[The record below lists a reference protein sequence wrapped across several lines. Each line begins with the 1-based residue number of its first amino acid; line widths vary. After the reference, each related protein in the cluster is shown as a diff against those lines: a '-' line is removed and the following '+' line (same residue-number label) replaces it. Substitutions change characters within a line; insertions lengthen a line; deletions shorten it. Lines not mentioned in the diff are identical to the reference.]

1 MKELQRLARSPIAAA
16 VGPAAAI
23 WLLQLVLF
31 PVPLGITVRGI
42 TIGLLTAMIAVG
54 AALVHRANRI
64 VNFAQADLG
73 YPPALFA
80 AILVTE
86 TGLNYW
92 LGLGLG
98 LVGSFV
104 VGGLVELLFI
114 RRFFRAPRLIL
125 TVATIGL
132 GQLLAVLA
140 LLAVKH
146 WNKFTPSKRIDAP
159 WDLSV
164 TIEPLTFDANQ
175 ILAWVVAPISL
186 FGIWYLLT
194 RTKVGAQVRASAER
208 AERAALLG
216 IRVKRLNTLVWAV
229 AGLLAFT
236 ALWLRA
242 GVFGLPVGAALSF
255 GVLLRSIAA
264 LVIGRMG
271 NMPCIV
277 LSAVALGV
285 LETAVTFGANSG
297 EEGTVW
303 VALVVLVVLM
313 LRRRSASRVDQDNT
327 SSWQQAT
334 EVRPVPK
341 ELARLPE
348 VRMVYWLGGVVLAA
362 VVLALP
368 KWLSS
373 APLIKATSVA
383 LFAIIGLSIVVLTG
397 WAGQVSLGQMAF
409 VAAGGA
415 VAAYTT
421 EHWQLDPVLS
431 MAAAAAVGAA
441 LAVVVGLPA
450 LRFRGFYLAVTTLAF
465 SLVATVWLL
474 NPEYFDWIVTDRF
487 DRQKLLGR
495 IDITSTAAMFY
506 VAVGALA
513 LTVAVLRVIRRS
525 RTGRVMLAMRE
536 NELGAQAYG
545 IAPVRVKLTA
555 FALSGAVAAFAGGL
569 LAYQMQAFTLALH
582 TPGDSVGVFVSTVI
596 GGVGSLAGGLFGA
609 LFTKGLGWF
618 LPAEWLIL
626 SSSIGVLFV
635 LLMLPEGLGGAWFRL
650 RDMWL
655 RSVAKSR
662 GIAVPGLLNRRTYG
676 PATTEPATGEAP
688 DGEAA

>member
-1 MKELQRLARSPIAAA
+1 MTQLRRILRGPLAAA

-86 TGLNYW
+86 SGLNYW

-114 RRFFRAPRLIL
+114 RRFFKAPRLIL

-140 LLAVKH
+140 LLTVRSWH
-146 WNKFTPSKRIDAP
+146 KFTPSKRIDAP
-159 WDLSV
+159 WDMKV

-175 ILAWVVAPISL
+175 VLVWVVAPIAL
-186 FGIWYLLT
+186 FGIWFLLT

-208 AERAALLG
+208 ADRAALLG
-216 IRVKRLNTLVWAV
+216 IHVKRLNTLVWAV

-242 GVFGLPVGAALSF
+242 GVFGLPVGTALSF

-264 LVIGRMG
+264 LVIGRMT

-277 LSAVALGV
+277 LSAIALGV
-285 LETAVTFGANSG
+285 LETAVTFGADSG

-303 VALVVLVVLM
+303 VALVVLAVLLM
-313 LRRRSASRVDQDNT
+313 RRRSATRADLDST

-334 EVRPVPK
+334 EVRPVPRQ
-341 ELARLPE
+341 LASLPE
-348 VRMVYWLGGVVLAA
+348 VRMVYWLGGAVLLGA
-362 VVLALP
+362 VLGLP
-368 KWLSS
+368 RWLSS
-373 APLIKATSVA
+373 APLIKATSVVI
-383 LFAIIGLSIVVLTG
+383 FAIIGLSVVVLTG

-421 EHWQLDPVLS
+421 EHWQLDPLLA

-441 LAVVVGLPA
+441 VAVVVGLPA

-465 SLVATVWLL
+465 SLVATTYLL
-474 NPEYFDWIVTDRF
+474 SPDYFDWIVTDRF
-487 DRQKLLGR
+487 DRQPLLGR
-495 IDITSTAAMFY
+495 IDIRSTEAMFY
-506 VAVGALA
+506 VAVGALL
-513 LTVAVLRVIRRS
+513 LTVLLLRVVRRS

-545 IAPVRVKLTA
+545 IPPVRVKLVA
-555 FALSGAVAAFAGGL
+555 FALSGGVAAFAGGL
-569 LAYQMQAFTLALH
+569 LTYQLQAFSLSIH
-582 TPGDSVGVFVSTVI
+582 SPGESVNVFVSTVI

-618 LPAEWLIL
+618 LPAEWVVL
-626 SSSIGVLFV
+626 STSIGVLFV

-655 RSVAKSR
+655 RSVAKGR
-662 GIAVPGLLNRRTYG
+662 GITVPGMLNKASVVAAAE
-676 PATTEPATGEAP
+676 PTE
-688 DGEAA
+688 GEAA